1 MLIGLMAAALASLGY
16 GTASVLQAYGARRSE
31 AEAASEG
38 QQEVTATGAPT
49 LRSTISAA
57 LTPTFIAG
65 MVLDSLGFLGSIVA
79 ARLIPLFLSQTI
91 ISANLVVTAVL
102 GVFILGVRLGRR
114 DWTAIATVV
123 VSLVVLGLTA
133 GHLGDRP
140 AAWALH
146 WGVLAA
152 AVVILGAGVA
162 LIRVVGARAAVPAGL
177 IAGTLFGLMAVGV
190 RVVDGVDPLQAGVML
205 TDPAFWTIVIAGV
218 GGFYLFTVALQL
230 GSVNGAAAAV
240 VVGETVVP
248 GVIGVLLLGDT
259 ARPGLLWLGGVAFL
273 GAVAG
278 AVAVAMLGATEQAHG
293 AASVKTNH
301 LGSNGRR
308 NS

>member
-31 AEAASEG
+31 AEAARQGE
-38 QQEVTATGAPT
+38 QEVTATGAPT

-123 VSLVVLGLTA
+123 VSLLVLGLTA

-140 AAWALH
+140 ATWALH

-152 AVVILGAGVA
+152 SVVILGAAVA
-162 LIRVVGARAAVPAGL
+162 LIRVLGARAAVPAGL

-190 RVVDGVDPLQAGVML
+190 RVVDGVAPLQVGVML